1 MRNARDILAQRVL
14 LFDGGMGTYYK
25 GRPAWNANRRTSPTP
40 QGSWPSIGNTSRP
53 G

>member
-25 GRPAWNANRRTSPTP
+25 FDGTPVPCHTYLLTRDAWQARKDTL
-40 QGSWPSIGNTSRP
+40 
-53 G
+53 